1 MAAISPIHP
10 FKFPRLGI
18 LELLQN
24 RRGGVFERLPTEI
37 LVNILLR
44 LDDLA
49 SLDCLLHASPVAYR
63 IFDEFAVKVAETI
76 LHNGY
81 GAARKG
87 LHTKEPTTIGIA
99 VAFVPMQIHLIAMI
113 RSGTLPLNSLS
124 DFVGRVIIPYQ
135 IGMDVVSLGLFQPE
149 SRAMPTVPFVPPPLA
164 EDTPPAIVRG
174 LVSTARHLTSL
185 SIDCL
190 KFYRARFGRMKPCHP
205 TVSAKQFESMPPET
219 RKDLHMEPWHDQP
232 RGRRVPVHDIG
243 SPTWLEEQL
252 VIRAFWCLQTI
263 VDIRKAATASSS
275 RLVGEGWL
283 REDLKQLRD
292 WKRHNVYSLEKLLRT
307 LLGRATV
314 CRTLASSIQYR
325 QMMAIMHYL
334 EAAHQRSWPD
344 PHLTGQ
350 QRLEVKRDWPAP
362 RRRRR
367 DLERLGRPSKAH
379 HLYDFL
385 QSNSYTSLG
394 SLAPYNALGFAVWSD
409 ERMGAASLVSS
420 RAMSGGGLDEFRR
433 YRFTYA
439 WLSVLGADD
448 RRALEG
454 FRRKQGELAAKC
466 KDRTERQ
473 AMEFH
478 WVPYLMIDLG

>member
-1 MAAISPIHP
+1 MYSKNHGCHLPIHP

-37 LVNILLR
+37 VFDILLR

-81 GAARKG
+81 GAALKG

-149 SRAMPTVPFVPPPLA
+149 FRAMPTVPFVPPPLA
-164 EDTPPAIVRG
+164 EDTPPVIVRG

-190 KFYRARFGRMKPCHP
+190 KFYRARFGSMKPCQP
-205 TVSAKQFESMPPET
+205 TVSAKQFESMPPEA
-219 RKDLHMEPWHDQP
+219 RKDLHMEPWNDQP

-243 SPTWLEEQL
+243 PPTWLEEQL

-263 VDIRKAATASSS
+263 VDIRKAATS
-275 RLVGEGWL
+275 RLLHAEGWP
-283 REDLKQLRD
+283 REDLKHLRD
-292 WKRHNVYSLEKLLRT
+292 WKRHNVYSLENPLRT
-307 LLGRATV
+307 LLGREIV

-325 QMMAIMHYL
+325 QMMAVMHYL
-334 EAAHQRSWPD
+334 EAVHQRSWPD
-344 PHLTGQ
+344 PHPTGQ
-350 QRLEVKRDWPAP
+350 RLQVERDWPAP

-379 HLYDFL
+379 HLYNLL
-385 QSNSYTSLG
+385 QSLSYTSLG
-394 SLAPYNALGFAVWSD
+394 S
-409 ERMGAASLVSS
+409 GAM
-420 RAMSGGGLDEFRR
+420 RAGGLDEFRR
-433 YRFTYA
+433 YRFAYA

-454 FRRKQGELAAKC
+454 FRRKQGELVAKC
-466 KDRTERQ
+466 KDRSERQ
-473 AMEFH
+473 AMEFN
-478 WVPYLMIDLG
+478 WLPYLMIDIG